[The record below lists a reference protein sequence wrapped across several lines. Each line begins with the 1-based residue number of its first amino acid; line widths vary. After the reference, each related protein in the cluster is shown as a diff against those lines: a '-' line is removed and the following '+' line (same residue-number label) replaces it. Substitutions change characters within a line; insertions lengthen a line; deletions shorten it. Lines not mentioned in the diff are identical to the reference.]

1 MCVFKGRILIV
12 QGDDSERNF
21 CVEYLSAGICK
32 ESRLLEEVG
41 SVAIFL
47 EVIRYKEMAA
57 GI

>member
-1 MCVFKGRILIV
+1 MCVRGEEYALYKGMI
-12 QGDDSERNF
+12 QKENF

-41 SVAIFL
+41 SLAIFL
-47 EVIRYKEMAA
+47 EVIRHKEKAA